1 MTASGPLR
9 AVLWDFDGT
18 LVDTRAR
25 NMSVNRRIIAEITGR
40 DWSEFPVMGSQQAY
54 DRAQRGAANWR
65 EFYRMH
71 CGLSDH
77 EIDRAGSRWAPYQ
90 LCDPTPVPLFGGVS
104 EALGRIDGL
113 PQAIVSQ
120 NARETIEAVL
130 AGHGLGGRFRCIVGY
145 AEVAMERQKPAPDG
159 LLAALDLVTGTA
171 PGIAVYVGDHPTD
184 IRCVEGANRQL
195 AERGADLRVVSVAA
209 LWSDGVAGEDWTAA
223 ADVRVTSPADVVAL
237 VDSLTDGHG

>member
-1 MTASGPLR
+1 VIQTRPLR

-40 DWSEFPVMGSQQAY
+40 DWSEFEVMRSQEAY

-65 EFYRMH
+65 EFYRTH
-71 CGLSDH
+71 CRLSDDD
-77 EIDRAGSRWAPYQ
+77 IDRAGSRWGAYQ
-90 LCDPTPVPLFGGVS
+90 LCDPTPVPLFGGIA
-104 EALGRIDGL
+104 EALAGVDGM

-120 NARETIEAVL
+120 NARETIETVL

-159 LLAALDLVTGTA
+159 LLAALGLVAGTA
-171 PGIAVYVGDHPTD
+171 PGVALYVGDHPTD
-184 IRCVEGANRQL
+184 LRCVEGANREL
-195 AERGADLRVVSVAA
+195 VERDAGLRVVSVAA
-209 LWSDGVAGEDWTAA
+209 LWGDGHVGRGWADA

-237 VDSLTDGHG
+237 VDRLTDGRS